1 MFIKRIFILI
11 IVVGIYANIMVN
23 HPSPTLKALGYQQI
37 LDRYGEICA
46 DKLEIGILYQPGL
59 RVLTGTRSNRITA
72 VVPGGETDYP
82 RIIDGYLQQGSQAI
96 VECSALDAWHTTAE
110 GQKYLEKMQSSA
122 YRVVVFDGGHHLPT
136 LGLAPDIIIIP
147 VTRGF
152 AAHSS
157 MLDAIPAHEVAKLA
171 REAGCRAIIATV
183 PRWGLV
189 KTESSLIRITR
200 RIIADSPGSGARP
213 AFEPKA
219 AHGVTCSDG
228 ICFAFVDRD
237 YLADQEALARQID
250 KFSVVGLHKICLAFD
265 YRYTDPSFADDYCRS
280 LSRSC
285 RMPVLRVNEPVKV
298 ANALLSWGV
307 EKDELS
313 QPFHNSENH

>member
-1 MFIKRIFILI
+1 MFHKRICILI
-11 IVVGIYANIMVN
+11 ITVGIYTSIMVN
-23 HPSPTLKALGYQQI
+23 HPSPALKALGYQQA

-46 DKLEIGILYQPGL
+46 DRLEIGTLYQPGL
-59 RVLTGTRSNRITA
+59 RLLTGTRGNRITA

-82 RIIDGYLQQGSQAI
+82 RIIDSYLEQGCQAI
-96 VECSALDAWHTTAE
+96 VECSALDAWHTTPE
-110 GQKYLEKMQSSA
+110 GQEYLEKMQSSA
-122 YRVVVFDGGHHLPT
+122 YRVVIFDGGHHLPT
-136 LGLAPDIIIIP
+136 LGLSPDIIIIP

-157 MLDAIPAHEVAKLA
+157 MLDAIPAREVAELA
-171 REAGCRAIIATV
+171 REAGCPAIIATV

-189 KTESSLIRITR
+189 KAESSLIRITR
-200 RIIADSPGSGARP
+200 RIIVDSPGSGIRP
-213 AFEPKA
+213 AFKPKA
-219 AHGVTCSDG
+219 AHGVSCSGD

-237 YLADQEALARQID
+237 YLADQTALAGQID
-250 KFSVVGLHKICLAFD
+250 KLSGGILNKICLAFD
-265 YRYTDPSFADDYCRS
+265 YRYTDPSFADEYCRS

-307 EKDELS
+307 VKDELS
-313 QPFHNSENH
+313 QPVHYFKNY